1 MPARYQRNGA
11 VGTMT
16 VAPFGNFYIGI
27 VGRRCKVPAS
37 VAGWYFGFPKV
48 GNELFEVEFA
58 IEFVDFRNFLL

>member
-16 VAPFGNFYIGI
+16 VAPFGYFYIGI
-27 VGRRCKVPAS
+27 VGWCGKVSAS

-58 IEFVDFRNFLL
+58 IEFVDFWNFFL

>member
-1 MPARYQRNGA
+1 
-11 VGTMT
+11 MT

-58 IEFVDFRNFLL
+58 IEFVDFWNFFL